1 MPDAAGRPVGE
12 SEGPGDK
19 RRGSDPLQDTAPWV
33 PEDDPILRELR
44 AWRKDLSSDP
54 GASSADGTG
63 VRDGYADPAQRAVGS
78 WPHQGTDERV
88 ADDADA
94 RRTASPTG
102 PDVSQQSFEG
112 PAPIRRFGRRADSE
126 SERSGSRT
134 PAAGDDATRSHR
146 LPEGPRFAA
155 HQAPRGPRHA
165 AWDVMAPPSA
175 ADAPA
180 ADSSG
185 EAREL
190 ADAERQDAD
199 ILDTE
204 IPGAV
209 DAPSGSPVTEDER
222 RLSAA
227 STVAFTSITPKDLE
241 PEPGAEPAI
250 VASHLRKQFGDF
262 VAVDDVSFRVPKGT
276 IVALLG
282 PNGAGKTTTVNML
295 CTLLPPDSGSAVVA
309 GHDVVKSASSVRTSI
324 MLTGQFAALDESL
337 TGRENL
343 ILFGRLLGLSKKK
356 ASARAD
362 ELLDEFSL
370 AEAAGKRVGQYSGGM
385 RRRIDIACGLVTSP
399 EVVFLDEPTTG
410 LDPRSRQDVWNLV
423 DRLRDDGVTI
433 LLTTQYLEE
442 ADVLS
447 DNIVVIDS
455 GRVIA
460 EGTSSELKAATGA
473 AYCEVTPAHPAY
485 LPRLRARLRDLIGD
499 EAADDTSLDVATV
512 SVPAPNGPE
521 TLAEV
526 MRRTEA
532 AKIPLADIA
541 LRRPSLDEVFL
552 SLTEKPKSDGGL
564 KLSGSAGEEDVT
576 SSGRRE
582 AASVPMGDGEQ

>member
-1 MPDAAGRPVGE
+1 MSGGAPQAEDASRGAPLPVA
-12 SEGPGDK
+12 
-19 RRGSDPLQDTAPWV
+19 R
-33 PEDDPILRELR
+33 
-44 AWRKDLSSDP
+44 
-54 GASSADGTG
+54 
-63 VRDGYADPAQRAVGS
+63 
-78 WPHQGTDERV
+78 TDERASDESV
-88 ADDADA
+88 A
-94 RRTASPTG
+94 T
-102 PDVSQQSFEG
+102 
-112 PAPIRRFGRRADSE
+112 RRFGRWRGDSDDR
-126 SERSGSRT
+126 RSAPEALNSTGT
-134 PAAGDDATRSHR
+134 ATSSHR
-146 LPEGPRFAA
+146 LPQNARYAA
-155 HQAPRGPRHA
+155 TQAPRGPRHA
-165 AWDVMAPPSA
+165 AWDVMAP
-175 ADAPA
+175 APA
-180 ADSSG
+180 P
-185 EAREL
+185 EAPVEPDDL
-190 ADAERQDAD
+190 APAE
-199 ILDTE
+199 
-204 IPGAV
+204 
-209 DAPSGSPVTEDER
+209 APDEAEQLVPFVSEHEQ
-222 RLSAA
+222 RLAAA
-227 STVAFTSITPKDLE
+227 STVAFAAVSQTDLE
-241 PEPGAEPAI
+241 PEDGAGPAI
-250 VASHLRKQFGDF
+250 VASHLHKSFGDF

-295 CTLLPPDSGSAVVA
+295 CTLLAPDKGSAVVA
-309 GHDVVKSASSVRTSI
+309 GHDVVENPAGVRTSI

-343 ILFGRLLGLSKKK
+343 ILFGRLLGLPKKK
-356 ASARAD
+356 AAARAD
-362 ELLDEFSL
+362 ELLEDFSL
-370 AEAAGKRVGQYSGGM
+370 VEAAGKRVGQYSGGM

-423 DRLRDDGVTI
+423 DKLRDDGVTI

-447 DNIVVIDS
+447 DNIVVIDA

-499 EAADDTSLDVATV
+499 EAAADTSLDVSTV

-552 SLTEKPKSDGGL
+552 SLTEKPKDDTGLTLFDRDGDSLADHIKSTLPAGDGG
-564 KLSGSAGEEDVT
+564 
-576 SSGRRE
+576 
-582 AASVPMGDGEQ
+582 P